1 MKKML
6 STLFVIIGLTGCDA
20 VNNLKYAYYL
30 GHRDKLVC
38 KVTTAADDT
47 LPIDS
52 TIEVNNVTSNSPE
65 VIFKDKSPIKFRS
78 IFQEGK
84 VVNIQSIEPKTG
96 ISHIIIVQ
104 LERGELLYNVV
115 GIDNE
120 NLVSRTYRAQC
131 K

>member
-1 MKKML
+1 MKQIIA
-6 STLFVIIGLTGCDA
+6 LFVLVLLTGCDA

-30 GHRDKLVC
+30 GHRDKLGC
-38 KVTTAADDT
+38 KVTASADET

-52 TIEVNNVTSNSPE
+52 TIEISNVTTSAPE
-65 VIFKDKSPIKFRS
+65 VILKDKPPAKFRS
-78 IFQEGK
+78 IFLEGK
-84 VVNIQSIEPKTG
+84 VVNIQKVEPVTG
-96 ISHIIIVQ
+96 ISHIIVVQ
-104 LERGELLYNVV
+104 LERGELIYNVV